1 MGYTYEWSLVGLR
14 KQNTDTLSDVVVGT
28 NWKVVA
34 TDANGNVGT
43 FVGATPFTPQD
54 LNGDGFVDYRDLTE
68 ELVLNWVKNVVSG
81 SGPQAYWD
89 HINSQI
95 TKEID
100 VKKYN
105 RVTVSDVDLPWA
117 ATSGSNLYGVDP
129 QPA

>member
-34 TDANGNVGT
+34 TDDDGNVGT

-68 ELVLNWVKNVVSG
+68 NLVLGWVKNVVSG

-95 TKEID
+95 KKEID
-100 VKKYN
+100 AKKYH
-105 RVTVSDVDLPWA
+105 RITVSDADLPWSP
-117 ATSGSNLYGVDP
+117 TSGSNLYGADP
-129 QPA
+129 QPV

>member
-28 NWKVVA
+28 NWKVIA
-34 TDANGNVGT
+34 TDADGNVGT

-54 LNGDGFVDYRDLTE
+54 LNNDGFVDYRDLTE
-68 ELVLNWVKNVVSG
+68 SLVLGWVKNVVSG
-81 SGPQAYWD
+81 SSSTSYWD
-89 HINSQI
+89 HINMQI
-95 TKEID
+95 TKEIE

-117 ATSGSNLYGVDP
+117 PTYGSNLYGVEP